1 VSGALESSSV
11 VGGDFIDSVL
21 GLAPGSRLDA
31 LRRGRAEVRL
41 RLQTN
46 WTALFAPQDFGPLPA
61 HERFAVAQRVAEISG
76 AERLARRYAKLA
88 PPAPQNARLDA
99 ILAHAETVGSAPHDA
114 SRAELVRLAGAGLS
128 PATIVVLSQIVG
140 FVATQVRVLA
150 ALALLGE
157 TS

>member
-1 VSGALESSSV
+1 VSGALEPSSIV
-11 VGGDFIDSVL
+11 DGDFIDSVL

-41 RLQTN
+41 RLQTS
-46 WTALFAPQDFGPLPA
+46 WAALFAPKDFGALSA
-61 HERFAVAQRVAEISG
+61 HERFAVARRVAEISG
-76 AERLARRYAKLA
+76 AERLARRCAKLA
-88 PPAPQNARLDA
+88 PPTPQNARLDA
-99 ILAHAETVGSAPHDA
+99 ILAHAETVGRAPHDA

-128 PATIVVLSQIVG
+128 PTAIVVLSQIIG